1 MSQPLQ
7 KRNEM
12 REIRAAIKAILRRAP
27 QGMGLNELAENV
39 YTVLPDAT
47 YEQIKRQVFI
57 MQGNGITADRSHARN
72 IYFLDGAVAEPPEP
86 EHLTYKPRAV
96 VKPPLE
102 SKREVMPVRQRT
114 VPAAAGL
121 FTADRRTPIEWC
133 VDVLAGAA

>member
-1 MSQPLQ
+1 MSQPLT

-12 REIRAAIKAILRRAP
+12 REIRTAIKTVLRSAP
-27 QGMGLNELAENV
+27 QGMGLNDLAENV
-39 YTVLPDAT
+39 YKLLPDAT
-47 YEQIKRQVFI
+47 YEQIKRSVFI

-72 IYFLDGAVAEPPEP
+72 IYFLDGAVIEPPEP

-102 SKREVMPVRQRT
+102 SKKEVMPVRQRT

-121 FTADRRTPIEWC
+121 FTAGRRTPIEWC